1 MARPKKPPVEP
12 EKFTGVNL
20 RLYTEDVEA
29 LKRAAL
35 DAGEFEWQPRL
46 RRLVHEAL
54 REKKVLR

>member
-1 MARPKKPPVEP
+1 MARPKKPPDP
-12 EKFTGVNL
+12 EKFTVVNL

-29 LKRAAL
+29 LKRTAL

-54 REKKVLR
+54 RDKKKVLR